1 MVAVTTREGRQ
12 GYAPGLRVT
21 ERAIIA
27 RRRHLPLPGT
37 IHVSVGEDVDAA
49 TLVASTELPGN
60 VFNINVANE
69 LSCQPEELLGH
80 MLVTEG
86 DEVEIGQIVGE
97 SKAFWGI
104 FHSFARAPV
113 GGTVET
119 VSDITG
125 QVLIR
130 GEPIRVQMDAY
141 VDGTVVDIEGHEAVT
156 VQTHAALVQGILG
169 VDGEAHGELMMVA
182 NSPTQRLAA
191 EGIDDSCA
199 GKILVGGSLVSLDAL
214 RRCVEVGVAGVVVG
228 GINDADL
235 DEFLGYPLGVAI
247 TGQESLGTT
256 LMLTEG
262 FGEIPM
268 AARAFEILKSRAGQ
282 RASINGTT
290 QIRAGVMRPEVIIPE
305 PGATWQSDDD
315 ETMTGLQVGSEVRV
329 IRDPLFGRLATVTE
343 LPEQLEQIATEA
355 QVRVVRVK
363 LDDTGEV
370 ETVPRANVEVIQR

>member
-1 MVAVTTREGRQ
+1 VTGHDEQQ

-21 ERAIIA
+21 EQALVT

-37 IHVSVGEDVDAA
+37 IHVSVGDTVTADV
-49 TLVASTELPGN
+49 LVASTELPGN

-69 LSCQPEELLGH
+69 LSCQPEEVMEHL
-80 MLVTEG
+80 LVTEG
-86 DEVEIGQIVGE
+86 DEVQVGQIIGE
-97 SKAFWGI
+97 SRAFWGI
-104 FHSFARAPV
+104 FHSIARSTV
-113 GGTVET
+113 SGTIET
-119 VSDITG
+119 VSQITG

-141 VDGTVVDIEGHEAVT
+141 VNGTVLEIEGHEAVT
-156 VQTHAALVQGILG
+156 VQTRAAMVQGILG
-169 VDGEAHGELMMVA
+169 VGGEAHGELKMVA
-182 NSPTQRLAA
+182 AAAGQRLAA
-191 EGIDDSCA
+191 DMIDDTCA

-214 RRCVEVGVAGVVVG
+214 RRAVEVGAAGVVVG
-228 GINDADL
+228 GINDVDL

-262 FGEIPM
+262 FGEMPM
-268 AARAFEILKSRAGQ
+268 AARTFEILKSRAGQ

-305 PGATWQSDDD
+305 PGATWQSDED
-315 ETMTGLQVGSEVRV
+315 ETMTGLQVGSEVRI

-355 QVRVVRVK
+355 RVRVVRVK
-363 LDDTGEV
+363 LSNTGEV
-370 ETVPRANVEVIQR
+370 ETVPRANVEVIRR